1 MDWYVTCYLTRDLI
15 AINKFQEERL
25 PTLLS
30 LGYLGV
36 GHGKGRCG
44 FILGNSNVVTSNHS
58 VLIKINS

>member
-15 AINKFQEERL
+15 AINKFQEDCLGRL

-36 GHGKGRCG
+36 VHGKGRCG
-44 FILGNSNVVTSNHS
+44 FILGNSNVVT
-58 VLIKINS
+58 IRC